1 MFKYDFF
8 DVEIIRPRI
17 ISDNNLAD
25 KTGNMSEKSMDATDY
40 DRLGIEEKRILLYLL
55 DHEKISRKEAVELLA
70 IGVTKTKGIFNAMLD
85 KKLIVR
91 EGQGRST
98 YYQLKGISQ
107 S

>member
-1 MFKYDFF
+1 
-8 DVEIIRPRI
+8 
-17 ISDNNLAD
+17 
-25 KTGNMSEKSMDATDY
+25 MSEKSMDATDY
-40 DRLGIEEKRILLYLL
+40 DRLGVEEKRILLYLL

-70 IGVTKTKGIFNAMLD
+70 IGETKIKGIFNAMLD

-98 YYQLKGISQ
+98 FYQLKGISQ